1 VSGNGLRSER
11 TGGIPVRE
19 CGPFGAVG
27 LHLPS
32 PKLRS
37 ASRKENKPRPHVGGA
52 TERGSSLPEAA
63 RLGPSGGSLPEAV
76 QAVDRPR
83 TVGLEGHLGLF
94 AAVCANDVVHLPRP
108 AVEPSAA
115 AAASVSVSIHCSN
128 SLFAGP
134 SRDRRRR
141 NEARP
146 IRRRVLSRG
155 RAMPSSRERPHPFS
169 LLLQPSHLHWQALCT
184 AARTTRHCRFSVAIL
199 WWRLGF
205 VEA

>member
-1 VSGNGLRSER
+1 MSGNGLRSER

-52 TERGSSLPEAA
+52 TERGSSLPGAA

-115 AAASVSVSIHCSN
+115 AASVSVSIHCSN

-134 SRDRRRR
+134 SRDRRPR
-141 NEARP
+141 NKARP
-146 IRRRVLSRG
+146 IRRRVHSRG
-155 RAMPSSRERPHPFS
+155 RAMPSNPEKLRVSQRRRVSGQVKPQGAIGIMALAVHLEA
-169 LLLQPSHLHWQALCT
+169 LPSGVTGTLVI
-184 AARTTRHCRFSVAIL
+184 VATI
-199 WWRLGF
+199 
-205 VEA
+205 